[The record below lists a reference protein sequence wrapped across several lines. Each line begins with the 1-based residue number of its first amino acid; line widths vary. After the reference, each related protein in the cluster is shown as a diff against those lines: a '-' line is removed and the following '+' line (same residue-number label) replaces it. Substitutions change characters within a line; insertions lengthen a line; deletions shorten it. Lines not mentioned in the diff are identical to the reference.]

1 MKSGCERLV
10 GGCKSTREEMP
21 RIEHSLESFAV
32 KACKEMGQHLARG
45 NGVKR
50 DSYMREIR
58 ACLDAQGG
66 EPSR

>member
-50 DSYMREIR
+50 DS
-58 ACLDAQGG
+58 
-66 EPSR
+66 